1 MDCSQEKIITD
12 NINLVYFCI
21 NKKFKNAP
29 PFLKEELISEG
40 KLALAKCGI
49 AYNET
54 MKCKFSTYAVKGIIN
69 QLNTFLKK
77 NQNCLL
83 DVSFEE
89 LNDKILLN
97 DTCLK
102 EKIFSQDNSV
112 IDKVSYNLL
121 LEDFLEIYESIIPN
135 DKINDYKKAF
145 EVWLNGGAFTSYC
158 KELNLNYN
166 LVRYYI
172 NKAARKLRLK
182 YKNFKWHSHESK

>member
-54 MKCKFSTYAVKGIIN
+54 MRCKFSTYAVKGIIN

-77 NQNCLL
+77 NQNHLL
-83 DVSFEE
+83 DVSFEN
-89 LNDKILLN
+89 LNDKMLLN
-97 DTCLK
+97 DSYLK
-102 EKIFSQDNSV
+102 EKMFTQDNSM

-121 LEDFLEIYESIIPN
+121 LEEFLEIYESIIPK

-145 EVWLNGGAFTSYC
+145 GVWLNGGAFTSYC